1 MFAHTLECRV
11 VERADCIT
19 DTERSST
26 AVQGTYSNSELQ
38 TAAGS
43 TNATL
48 MLLFLSFTYENLS
61 QTQRVSHCFNICSA
75 EESRG
80 SM

>member
-26 AVQGTYSNSELQ
+26 AVRGTYSNSELQ

-43 TNATL
+43 N
-48 MLLFLSFTYENLS
+48 ERNPNVIIS
-61 QTQRVSHCFNICSA
+61 QFYVRKSISDPK
-75 EESRG
+75 G
-80 SM
+80 